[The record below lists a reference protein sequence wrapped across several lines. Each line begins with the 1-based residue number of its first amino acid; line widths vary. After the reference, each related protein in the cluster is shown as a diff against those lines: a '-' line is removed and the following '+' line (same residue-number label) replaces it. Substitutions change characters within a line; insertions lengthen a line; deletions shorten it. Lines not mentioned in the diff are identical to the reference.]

1 MPIERSFIGHDS
13 VVFFAVKARILRSN
27 DINVNAHI
35 RPNRAFRGYPANFV
49 LYVDSLISVIIR
61 QTTVRQLDTV
71 ALIDRLMK
79 SVL

>member
-1 MPIERSFIGHDS
+1 MSIERSFIDHDS
-13 VVFFAVKARILRSN
+13 VVFLAVKARILRSN
-27 DINVNAHI
+27 DINVNARV

-49 LYVDSLISVIIR
+49 LCVSTLTSVTVR
-61 QTTVRQLDTV
+61 QTTVRQLDIM